1 MSWEQ
6 EIMQRWQA
14 MEITIEMEI
23 INQKEGQNL
32 ITAEISINHCNI
44 TLIFK
49 EKRYF
54 RVRFIEKTIKN

>member
-32 ITAEISINHCNI
+32 ITAKISINHCNI